1 MEITD
6 FSQPIRQSSKGIIVI
21 FAFKAFQF
29 FKKFFVLFI
38 AFGVSIMRRKSFANI
53 TPTMM
58 LLGLIGV
65 LVIILVIAILKYL
78 NFKFYLSKDDFHLS
92 TGIINKDTTII
103 PKSKIQNVYIKQNFL
118 QQIINVVSL
127 KIETAGDKKSEIEI
141 SALDKP
147 TALLLKKKLFN
158 KALLE
163 NDNSTTIKEDFELN
177 KRNVFFKITVKRLLL
192 EGLSQNHFKSF
203 LLIMAFVFGLYNEF
217 KDYIKEL
224 DLEREIEGLV
234 NLNEPSVLNLLITN
248 ALIILFVVVFSMLFS
263 VIRTFIINFNLQV
276 VEHQKTIEINK
287 GLFNKVSLSLTPSRI
302 QNLVVKTNR
311 VKQYFGLHSLSVK
324 QAMVNVKQQKNFNIV
339 ALEKE
344 QLNYLL
350 NKLLV
355 NYNED
360 NSESAKPR
368 PYFMRISALEMVF
381 FGGIINGLSLFLF
394 GIEMLWI
401 NVVFI
406 PFAVLYVYFAYRKSY
421 YRISDNFITIGSGVI
436 DTTTNILEIHKIQGI
451 KLKQTIFQKRRGI
464 ASLVISAASKSVTIP
479 YISKTEALSIYD
491 FLLYKVESQDRDWM

>member
-21 FAFKAFQF
+21 FAFKVFQF

-38 AFGVSIMRRKSFANI
+38 AFGVSLMRRKSFANI

-65 LVIILVIAILKYL
+65 LIIILVIAILKYL
-78 NFKFYLSKDDFHLS
+78 NFKFHLSKDDFHLS

-118 QQIINVVSL
+118 QQIINVVSV

-147 TALLLKKKLFN
+147 TAMLLKKKLFT
-158 KALLE
+158 KVTSE
-163 NDNSTTIKEDFELN
+163 NEIVEPTDE
-177 KRNVFFKITVKRLLL
+177 RNVFFKVTPKRLLL
-192 EGLSQNHFKSF
+192 EGLSRNHFKSF
-203 LLIMAFVFGLYNEF
+203 LGIAAFVFGFYYEF
-217 KDYIKEL
+217 EDYLKDLHLEEHVENYVKL
-224 DLEREIEGLV
+224 DEDTI
-234 NLNEPSVLNLLITN
+234 LNLLITN
-248 ALIILFVVVFSMLFS
+248 ALIIFAAILISLIFSVVV
-263 VIRTFIINFNLQV
+263 TFIINFNLEV
-276 VEHQKTIEINK
+276 VERQKTVEINK

-311 VKQYFGLHSLSVK
+311 VKQYLGLHSLSVK

-350 NKLLV
+350 NKLLIY
-355 NYNED
+355 YNE
-360 NSESAKPR
+360 EEGEIAKPR
-368 PYFMRISALEMVF
+368 PYFMRISTLEMLL
-381 FGGIINGLSLFLF
+381 FGTVINALSLLLF
-394 GIEMLWI
+394 GMDLLWI
-401 NVVFI
+401 NAIFI
-406 PFAVLYVYFAYRKSY
+406 PFAAFYVYFAYKKAY
-421 YRISDNFITIGSGVI
+421 YRISDNFITVGSGVI
-436 DTTTNILEIHKIQGI
+436 DTTTNILETHKIQAVR
-451 KLKQTIFQKRRGI
+451 LKQTIFQKRRNI
-464 ASLVISAASKSVTIP
+464 ASVLISTASKSVTIP
-479 YISKTEALSIYD
+479 YVSESEALSICN

>member
-1 MEITD
+1 METTD

-21 FAFKAFQF
+21 FAFKVFQF

-38 AFGVSIMRRKSFANI
+38 AFGLSLMRRKSFANI

-58 LLGLIGV
+58 LLGLVGV
-65 LVIILVIAILKYL
+65 IIIILVIAILKYL
-78 NFKFYLSKDDFHLS
+78 NFKFHLSKDDFHLS

-158 KALLE
+158 KAITKNE
-163 NDNSTTIKEDFELN
+163 TTETVEELD
-177 KRNVFFKITVKRLLL
+177 KRDVFFKITPKRLLL

-203 LLIMAFVFGLYNEF
+203 LLIMTFVFGLYNEF
-217 KDYIKEL
+217 KDYVREL
-224 DLEREIEGLV
+224 GLRKHIDDFV
-234 NLNEPSVLNLLITN
+234 KLDEDTALNLLITN
-248 ALIILFVVVFSMLFS
+248 ALIILTVILFS
-263 VIRTFIINFNLQV
+263 LLYSVVKTFIINFNLEV
-276 VEHQKTIEINK
+276 VEHQKTVEINK

-324 QAMVNVKQQKNFNIV
+324 QAMVNAKQQKNFNIV

-355 NYNED
+355 NYNENEGD
-360 NSESAKPR
+360 VSKPR
-368 PYFMRISALEMVF
+368 PYFMRISTLEMLL
-381 FGGIINGLSLFLF
+381 FGTIINALSLFLF
-394 GIEMLWI
+394 GIGMLWI
-401 NVVFI
+401 NAVYI
-406 PFAVLYVYFAYRKSY
+406 PFAALYVYFAYKKAY

-436 DTTTNILEIHKIQGI
+436 DTTTNILETHKIQGI
-451 KLKQTIFQKRRGI
+451 KVKQTIFQKRRDI
-464 ASLVISAASKSVTIP
+464 ASVVISTASKSVTIP
-479 YISKTEALSIYD
+479 YVSKSEALSICN